1 MQAQQQDIQEEWIK
15 ILSNG
20 LITIPKAWR
29 EQTGIREKDV
39 VKAKLINNKIILE
52 PQNQERKVRIFSNE
66 EVNRWLKDDILTQE
80 MADETKE
87 VWNDIP

>member
-1 MQAQQQDIQEEWIK
+1 MQVQPAQEEWIK

-39 VKAKLINNKIILE
+39 LKAKLVDNKIILE
-52 PQNQERKVRIFSNE
+52 PQNQDREVRIFSPDLSKL
-66 EVNRWLKDDILTQE
+66 VPQSL
-80 MADETKE
+80 
-87 VWNDIP
+87 

>member
-1 MQAQQQDIQEEWIK
+1 MQVQPVQEEWIK

-39 VKAKLINNKIILE
+39 LKAKLVDNKIILE
-52 PQNQERKVRIFSNE
+52 PQNQDREIRIFSDKE
-66 EVNRWLKDDILTQE
+66 IQQWIEDDKLPKE
-80 MADETKE
+80 LADETKE
-87 VWNDIP
+87 FWSDIP

>member
-1 MQAQQQDIQEEWIK
+1 MQVQPAQEEWIK

-39 VKAKLINNKIILE
+39 LKAKLVDNKIILE
-52 PQNQERKVRIFSNE
+52 PQNQDREVRIFSDAEINK
-66 EVNRWLKDDILTQE
+66 WLKDDILPE
-80 MADETKE
+80 NLAIETE
-87 VWNDIP
+87 EF

>member
-1 MQAQQQDIQEEWIK
+1 MQSQPVQEEWIR

-39 VKAKLINNKIILE
+39 LKAKLVDSKIILE
-52 PQNQERKVRIFSNE
+52 PQNQDREIRIFSDKE
-66 EVNRWLKDDILTQE
+66 IQQWIEDDKLPKE
-80 MADETKE
+80 LADETKE
-87 VWNDIP
+87 FWSDIP

>member
-1 MQAQQQDIQEEWIK
+1 MQAQPVQEEWIR

-39 VKAKLINNKIILE
+39 LKAKLVDNKIILE
-52 PQNQERKVRIFSNE
+52 PQNQDREIRIFSDKE
-66 EVNRWLKDDILTQE
+66 IQQWIEDDKLPKE
-80 MADETKE
+80 LADETKE
-87 VWNDIP
+87 FWSDIP